1 MLDQLSNEPSP
12 QGNEAANSIT
22 NTIKRRNNEKTRTI
36 LNMYNQSIKSKVKS
50 TTEPFFTAA
59 LNLIIKDPPQFSLA
73 AWYMGGEY
81 DYCVRVIDI
90 CYNKYVIRKLRIRK
104 IKGILRSLA
113 LIRRIYDDTLE
124 RYYMPGGV
132 FETNAALIWN
142 PIIKDTFVK

>member
-22 NTIKRRNNEKTRTI
+22 STIKRRNNEKTRTI

-50 TTEPFFTAA
+50 TTEPFFTEA
-59 LNLIIKDPPQFSLA
+59 LNLIIKEPPQFSLA
-73 AWYMGGEY
+73 AWYMGGED

>member
-50 TTEPFFTAA
+50 TTEPFFTEA
-59 LNLIIKDPPQFSLA
+59 LNLIIKEPPQFSLA

>member
-22 NTIKRRNNEKTRTI
+22 STIKRRNNEKTRAI

-50 TTEPFFTAA
+50 TTEPFFTEA
-59 LNLIIKDPPQFSLA
+59 LNLIIKEPPQFSLA

-90 CYNKYVIRKLRIRK
+90 CYNKYVIRKLRLRK

>member
-12 QGNEAANSIT
+12 LGSEAATSIT
-22 NTIKRRNNEKTRTI
+22 NTIKRINNRKTRKI
-36 LNMYNQSIKSKVKS
+36 LNIYNQFIQSKVKS
-50 TTEPFFTAA
+50 TTEPFFTEA
-59 LNLIIKDPPQFSLA
+59 LNLVIKDPPQFSLA
-73 AWYMGGEY
+73 AWYMGGEN